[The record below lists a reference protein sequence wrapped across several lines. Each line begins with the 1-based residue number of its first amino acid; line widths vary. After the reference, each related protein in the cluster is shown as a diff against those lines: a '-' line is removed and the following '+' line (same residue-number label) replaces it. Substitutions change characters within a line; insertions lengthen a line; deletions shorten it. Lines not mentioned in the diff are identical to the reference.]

1 MRRLAAA
8 VAAACALTSRGAAA
22 AETWKNWF
30 DDPFFQV
37 RASVADCP
45 TPRGPFGPEADMRKE
60 AHARVER
67 GTSCWLAGRCTRPNA
82 YQYDASI
89 ADAVRQ
95 RFASS
100 GALAKTS
107 LWVTI
112 QRRIAWVEGCA
123 ADPDANRRIAQLLR
137 GIPDL
142 DQVIVHTARSPTAPP
157 PYATLPPD
165 SR

>member
-1 MRRLAAA
+1 MIARLA
-8 VAAACALTSRGAAA
+8 VALSCALVSGIAAP
-22 AETWKNWF
+22 ETWKNWF

-37 RASVADCP
+37 RAAVAECP

-67 GTSCWLAGRCTRPNA
+67 GTSCWLAGRCARPNA
-82 YQYDASI
+82 YQYDAGI
-89 ADAVRQ
+89 ADVVRK

-100 GALAKTS
+100 GALSKTS
-107 LWVTI
+107 LWVTV

-123 ADPDANRRIAQLLR
+123 AQPDAERRVGQLLR

-142 DQVIVHTARSPTAPP
+142 DQVIVQVAHNPAGRLPYPTVPP
-157 PYATLPPD
+157 E

>member
-1 MRRLAAA
+1 MHR
-8 VAAACALTSRGAAA
+8 VAAAIGAWALLVGGAAA
-22 AETWKNWF
+22 EETWKNWF

-37 RASVADCP
+37 RAAVADCP
-45 TPRGPFGPEADMRKE
+45 TPRGPFGPEAEMRKE

-82 YQYDASI
+82 YQYDAGI
-89 ADAVRQ
+89 AEAVRQ
-95 RFASS
+95 RFAGS
-100 GALAKTS
+100 GALSRTS
-107 LWVTI
+107 LWVTV

-123 ADPDANRRIAQLLR
+123 SQADAGRRVSQLLR

-142 DQVIVHTARSPTAPP
+142 DQVIVQIARDPARPVPYPTVPP
-157 PYATLPPD
+157 G